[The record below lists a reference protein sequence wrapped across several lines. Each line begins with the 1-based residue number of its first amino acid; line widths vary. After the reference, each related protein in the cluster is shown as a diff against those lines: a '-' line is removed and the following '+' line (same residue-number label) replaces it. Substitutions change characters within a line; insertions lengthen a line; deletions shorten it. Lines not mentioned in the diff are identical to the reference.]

1 MGSSFMGYTK
11 FALDEKA
18 NLEFFDYVLEVGF
31 SILAISNKT
40 QKEIIISK
48 EDMRYYNILKEGKY
62 GLIVFFKQNFLNFSR
77 KELIREFL
85 QELRIEKLRLIN
97 KTPYVE
103 FYSGGIDDV
112 NKKFYDGE
120 MRLARYYPESEEE
133 AIKYEKLLDDYKKIK
148 SWINKHTKLVN
159 TYEYENTGNDVS
171 ITKIRVSKD
180 LATLIE
186 EKGYMKIW

>member
-11 FALDEKA
+11 FAFDDETQ
-18 NLEFFDYVLEVGF
+18 LEFFDYVLEVGF
-31 SILAISNKT
+31 SILAISEKT

-48 EDMRYYNILKEGKY
+48 EDMRYYNILKERKY
-62 GLIVFFKQNFLNFSR
+62 GLIVFFKKNFLNFSR

-103 FYSGGIDDV
+103 FYSGRI
-112 NKKFYDGE
+112 NDGE
-120 MRLARYYPESEEE
+120 KLYRDADMRLARYYPESEED

-159 TYEYENTGNDVS
+159 TYEYVCELNS
-171 ITKIRVSKD
+171 IEITKLRVSKEIER
-180 LATLIE
+180 LIK
-186 EKGYMKIW
+186 EKGYMKV

>member
-11 FALDEKA
+11 FAFDDETQ
-18 NLEFFDYVLEVGF
+18 LEFFNYVLEVGF
-31 SILAISNKT
+31 SILAISEKT

-48 EDMRYYNILKEGKY
+48 EDMRYYNILKERKY
-62 GLIVFFKQNFLNFSR
+62 GLIVFFKKNFLNFSR

-103 FYSGGIDDV
+103 FYSGGI
-112 NKKFYDGE
+112 NDGEKLYCDCE
-120 MRLARYYPESEEE
+120 MRLARYYPESEED

-159 TYEYENTGNDVS
+159 TYEYVCDFNSIE
-171 ITKIRVSKD
+171 ITKLRVSKEIER
-180 LATLIE
+180 LIK
-186 EKGYMKIW
+186 EKGYMRV

>member
-11 FALDEKA
+11 FAFDDETQ
-18 NLEFFDYVLEVGF
+18 LEFFDYVLEVGF
-31 SILAISNKT
+31 SILAISEKT

-48 EDMRYYNILKEGKY
+48 EDMRYYNILKERKY
-62 GLIVFFKQNFLNFSR
+62 GLIVFFKKNFLNFSR

-85 QELRIEKLRLIN
+85 QELRIDKLRLIN

-103 FYSGGIDDV
+103 FYSGWI
-112 NKKFYDGE
+112 NDGEKLYRDCE
-120 MRLARYYPESEEE
+120 MRLARYYPESEED

-159 TYEYENTGNDVS
+159 TYEYVCELNS
-171 ITKIRVSKD
+171 IEITKLRVSKEIER
-180 LATLIE
+180 LIK
-186 EKGYMKIW
+186 EKGYMKV

>member
-11 FALDEKA
+11 FAFDDETQ
-18 NLEFFDYVLEVGF
+18 LEFFDYVLEIGF

-40 QKEIIISK
+40 QKEMIISK
-48 EDMRYYNILKEGKY
+48 EDMKYYNILKERKY

-85 QELRIEKLRLIN
+85 QELRIEKLRLIK

-103 FYSGGIDDV
+103 FYSGGI
-112 NKKFYDGE
+112 NDGEKLYCDCE
-120 MRLARYYPESEEE
+120 MRLARYYPESEED

-159 TYEYENTGNDVS
+159 TYEYVCDFNS
-171 ITKIRVSKD
+171 I
-180 LATLIE
+180 E
-186 EKGYMKIW
+186 

>member
-1 MGSSFMGYTK
+1 MGSSFMGYTS
-11 FALDEKA
+11 FAFDDETQ
-18 NLEFFDYVLEVGF
+18 LEFFNYVLEVGF

-48 EDMRYYNILKEGKY
+48 EDMKCYNILKERKY
-62 GLIVFFKQNFLNFSR
+62 GLIVFFKKNFLNFSR

-85 QELRIEKLRLIN
+85 QELRIDKLRLIN

-103 FYSGGIDDV
+103 FYSGGI
-112 NKKFYDGE
+112 NDGEKLYRDCE

-159 TYEYENTGNDVS
+159 TYEYVCDFNSIE
-171 ITKIRVSKD
+171 ITKLRVSKEIER
-180 LATLIE
+180 LIK
-186 EKGYMKIW
+186 EKGYMRV

>member
-11 FALDEKA
+11 FAFDDETL
-18 NLEFFDYVLEVGF
+18 LEFFNYVLEVGF
-31 SILAISNKT
+31 SILLILNQGMVKR
-40 QKEIIISK
+40 IISK
-48 EDMRYYNILKEGKY
+48 KDMKYYNILKEGKY
-62 GLIVFFKQNFLNFSR
+62 EFIYFFKQDFVDFP
-77 KELIREFL
+77 KKIIKAFL
-85 QELRIEKLRLIN
+85 QGRDIDKLILVE

-112 NKKFYDGE
+112 NKKFCDGE

-159 TYEYENTGNDVS
+159 TYEYHNTGNDVS
-171 ITKIRVSKD
+171 MTKIRVSKD

>member
-1 MGSSFMGYTK
+1 MGSSFMGYTI
-11 FALDEKA
+11 FAFDDETQ
-18 NLEFFDYVLEVGF
+18 LEFFNYVLEVGF
-31 SILAISNKT
+31 SILAISEKT

-48 EDMRYYNILKEGKY
+48 EDMRYYNILKERKY
-62 GLIVFFKQNFLNFSR
+62 GLIVFFKKNFLNFSR

-103 FYSGGIDDV
+103 FYSGRI
-112 NKKFYDGE
+112 NDGEKLYRDCE

-159 TYEYENTGNDVS
+159 TYEYVCELNS
-171 ITKIRVSKD
+171 IEITKLRVSKEIER
-180 LATLIE
+180 LIK
-186 EKGYMKIW
+186 EKGYMKV

>member
-31 SILAISNKT
+31 SILLILNQGLVKR
-40 QKEIIISK
+40 IISK
-48 EDMRYYNILKEGKY
+48 EDMKYYNILKEGKY
-62 GLIVFFKQNFLNFSR
+62 EFIYFFKQDFVDFPKKIIKALLQGR
-77 KELIREFL
+77 DIDKLIL
-85 QELRIEKLRLIN
+85 VK

-103 FYSGGIDDV
+103 FYSGGINDDE
-112 NKKFYDGE
+112 KLYCDCE
-120 MRLARYYPESEEE
+120 MRLARYYPESEED

-159 TYEYENTGNDVS
+159 TYEYVCDFNSIE
-171 ITKIRVSKD
+171 ITKLRVSKEIER
-180 LATLIE
+180 LIK
-186 EKGYMKIW
+186 EKGYMRV

>member
-11 FALDEKA
+11 FAFDDETQ
-18 NLEFFDYVLEVGF
+18 LEFFDYVLEIGF

-40 QKEIIISK
+40 QKEMIISK
-48 EDMRYYNILKEGKY
+48 EDMKYYNILKERKY

-85 QELRIEKLRLIN
+85 QELRIEKLRLIK

-103 FYSGGIDDV
+103 FYSGGI
-112 NKKFYDGE
+112 NDGE
-120 MRLARYYPESEEE
+120 KLYCDGDMRLARYYPESEED

-159 TYEYENTGNDVS
+159 TYEYVCDFNSIE
-171 ITKIRVSKD
+171 ITKLRVSKEIER
-180 LATLIE
+180 LIK
-186 EKGYMKIW
+186 EKGYMKV

>member
-1 MGSSFMGYTK
+1 MGSSFMGYTS
-11 FALDEKA
+11 FAFDDETQ
-18 NLEFFDYVLEVGF
+18 LEFFDYVLEVGF
-31 SILAISNKT
+31 SILAISEKT

-48 EDMRYYNILKEGKY
+48 EDMRYYNILKERKY
-62 GLIVFFKQNFLNFSR
+62 GLIVFFKKNFLNFSR

-103 FYSGGIDDV
+103 FYSGRI
-112 NKKFYDGE
+112 NDGE
-120 MRLARYYPESEEE
+120 KLYRDADMRLARYYPESEEN

-159 TYEYENTGNDVS
+159 TYEYVCELNS
-171 ITKIRVSKD
+171 IEITKLRVSKEIER
-180 LATLIE
+180 LIK
-186 EKGYMKIW
+186 EKGYMKV

>member
-11 FALDEKA
+11 FAFDDETL
-18 NLEFFDYVLEVGF
+18 LEFFNYVLEVGF
-31 SILAISNKT
+31 SILLILNQGMVKR
-40 QKEIIISK
+40 KKSK
-48 EDMRYYNILKEGKY
+48 KDMKYYNILKEGKY
-62 GLIVFFKQNFLNFSR
+62 EFIYFFKQDFVDFP
-77 KELIREFL
+77 KKIIKAFL
-85 QELRIEKLRLIN
+85 QGRDIDKLILVE

-103 FYSGGIDDV
+103 FYSGRIDDV
-112 NKKFYDGE
+112 NKKFCDGE

-148 SWINKHTKLVN
+148 SWINKNTKLVN
-159 TYEYENTGNDVS
+159 TYEYHNTGNDVS

>member
-1 MGSSFMGYTK
+1 MGSSFMGYTS
-11 FALDEKA
+11 FAFDDETQ
-18 NLEFFDYVLEVGF
+18 LEFFDYVLEVGF
-31 SILAISNKT
+31 SILAISEKT

-48 EDMRYYNILKEGKY
+48 EDMRYYNILKERKY
-62 GLIVFFKQNFLNFSR
+62 GLIVFFKKNFLNFSR

-103 FYSGGIDDV
+103 FYSGWI
-112 NKKFYDGE
+112 NDGEKLYRDCE

-159 TYEYENTGNDVS
+159 TYEYVCELNS
-171 ITKIRVSKD
+171 IEITKLRVSKEIER
-180 LATLIE
+180 LIK
-186 EKGYMKIW
+186 EKGYMKV

>member
-1 MGSSFMGYTK
+1 MGSSFMGYTS
-11 FALDEKA
+11 FAFDDETQ
-18 NLEFFDYVLEVGF
+18 LEFFNYVLEVGF

-48 EDMRYYNILKEGKY
+48 EDMKCYNILKERKY
-62 GLIVFFKQNFLNFSR
+62 GLIVFFKKNFLNFSR

-85 QELRIEKLRLIN
+85 QELRIDKLRLIN

-103 FYSGGIDDV
+103 FYSGGI
-112 NKKFYDGE
+112 NDGEKLYCDCE
-120 MRLARYYPESEEE
+120 MRLARYYPESEED

-159 TYEYENTGNDVS
+159 TYEYVCDFNSIE
-171 ITKIRVSKD
+171 ITKLRVSKEIER
-180 LATLIE
+180 LIK
-186 EKGYMKIW
+186 EKGYMKV

>member
-1 MGSSFMGYTK
+1 
-11 FALDEKA
+11 
-18 NLEFFDYVLEVGF
+18 
-31 SILAISNKT
+31 
-40 QKEIIISK
+40 
-48 EDMRYYNILKEGKY
+48 MRYYNILKERKY
-62 GLIVFFKQNFLNFSR
+62 GLIVFFKKNFLNFSR

-103 FYSGGIDDV
+103 FYSGWI
-112 NKKFYDGE
+112 NDGEKLYRDCE

-159 TYEYENTGNDVS
+159 TYEYVCELNS
-171 ITKIRVSKD
+171 IEITKLRVSKEIER
-180 LATLIE
+180 LIK
-186 EKGYMKIW
+186 EKGYMKV

>member
-1 MGSSFMGYTK
+1 MGSSFMGYTS
-11 FALDEKA
+11 FAFDDETQ
-18 NLEFFDYVLEVGF
+18 LEFFDYVLEVGF
-31 SILAISNKT
+31 SILAISEKT

-48 EDMRYYNILKEGKY
+48 EDMRYYNILKERKY
-62 GLIVFFKQNFLNFSR
+62 GLIVFFKKNFLNFSR

-103 FYSGGIDDV
+103 FYSGGI
-112 NKKFYDGE
+112 NDGEKLYCDCE
-120 MRLARYYPESEEE
+120 MRLARYYPESEED

-159 TYEYENTGNDVS
+159 TYEYVCDFNSIE
-171 ITKIRVSKD
+171 ITKLRVSKEIER
-180 LATLIE
+180 LIK
-186 EKGYMKIW
+186 EKGYMRV